1 MLETVS
7 GKRLKVNHPYNEK
20 CIICGTAVLVFII
33 WFIRT
38 SCFDI
43 MSQIQP
49 QAIIKYDNKAV
60 DIDIIKQ
67 NFTKNEFATAFY
79 GEYKNTN
86 KYEI

>member
-1 MLETVS
+1 MFETFS
-7 GKRLKVNHPYNEK
+7 EKRLKVNHPYYEK

-49 QAIIKYDNKAV
+49 QAIIQDDNKAV
-60 DIDIIKQ
+60 D
-67 NFTKNEFATAFY
+67 NVTKFHE
-79 GEYKNTN
+79 E
-86 KYEI
+86 